1 MLCIFGAAA
10 GFAFGVFCPAIAR
23 KVKTAFAKDVKAD
36 VAKVEAAATAEA
48 KKL

>member
-10 GFAFGVFCPAIAR
+10 GFAVGVFCPAIAR
-23 KVKTAFAKDVKAD
+23 KVKSYFASESKTV
-36 VAKVEAAATAEA
+36 VAKAEAAATTEA